1 MRGWFRS
8 LGVGTKR
15 NNRPLPKRL
24 LLALSGPR
32 PQHGGTSAVW
42 LNADLY
48 PPSNPYGRQSQFSVV
63 AGPRFGPIFGLLA
76 RSGTAFGIG
85 GFEPPQP
92 T

>member
-32 PQHGGTSAVW
+32 PQHGGTSDIW
-42 LNADLY
+42 LMRTCVPLKPLWAAESILGGCR
-48 PPSNPYGRQSQFSVV
+48 PPIWTYFRAS
-63 AGPRFGPIFGLLA
+63 
-76 RSGTAFGIG
+76 RS
-85 GFEPPQP
+85 
-92 T
+92 

>member
-48 PPSNPYGRQSQFSVV
+48 PPQTLMGGRANSRWLQAPDLDLFSGFSLVV
-63 AGPRFGPIFGLLA
+63 EPR
-76 RSGTAFGIG
+76 SV
-85 GFEPPQP
+85 
-92 T
+92 